1 MEQVR
6 HKTLGLGEVVRKEVI
21 GGFTFLHVRFADGK
35 EMPFAL
41 PQSFETGALE
51 ALGGLR
57 EEVEQII
64 ARKKAKL
71 SAPAASET
79 SETPAKKTSKKTI
92 PTGPVADAFEK
103 YLIDA
108 GYREATDKGD
118 PSTVYAYVNAVES
131 VRAEE
136 GISWDTLKTN
146 IDGIVS
152 KYDDGGSMSWFGAK
166 SHKTVINALKQFAE
180 FAGKS

>member
-6 HKTLGLGEVVRKEVI
+6 HKTLGIGEVVRKEVI
-21 GGFTFLHVRFADGK
+21 NGFTILHVRFEDGK
-35 EMPFAL
+35 EMPVAF
-41 PQSFETGALE
+41 PKSFETGAFE
-51 ALGGLR
+51 ALGDLK
-57 EEVEQII
+57 EELEQII

-92 PTGPVADAFEK
+92 PTGPVANAFEK

-108 GYREATDKGD
+108 KYKEETDKGD

-131 VRAEE
+131 VRAEG

-166 SHKTVINALKQFAE
+166 SHNTVINALKQFAK
-180 FAGKS
+180 FVGKP